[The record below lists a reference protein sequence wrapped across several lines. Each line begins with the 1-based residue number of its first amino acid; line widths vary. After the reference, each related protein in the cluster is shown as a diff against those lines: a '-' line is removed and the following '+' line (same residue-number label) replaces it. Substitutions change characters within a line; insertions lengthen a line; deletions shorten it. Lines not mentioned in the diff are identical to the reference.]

1 MIHWTEAGEARSARW
16 RSERGAAPPKRVVIA
31 DDSMAADTAYR
42 LACEGTGLLWR
53 GDFQNARLLLQAMA
67 RRVDKP
73 AKPKRTK
80 RHKAGESDTVAEAP
94 APVFPEAFHLH
105 RQAQAQRARVL
116 GMVLIP
122 FDADYGIPLRR
133 APDAKKACAEAWG
146 PASAAPTLVAART
159 ALPPEGAVP
168 PKGGLSAERSANSAC
183 VASLRELMGFISAH
197 EWRRKGVAI
206 PALGEDGP
214 HNRVHPHYGVFSPVR
229 GEYIDLVAQAPVP
242 DGIADL
248 VAFDIG
254 TGTGVLA
261 AVLALRSG
269 VQRVVATDQD
279 PRALA
284 CARDNLKR
292 LGFPQVE
299 VREANLFPEG
309 KANII
314 ACNPPWLPARPGSP
328 LEHAVYDEDGRMLL
342 GFLNGLAAHLEPKGE
357 GWLILSDIA
366 EHLGL
371 RTREW
376 LLAAIEAAGLKVVGR
391 LDAQPHH
398 PKVSDVT
405 DALHAARAAEVTS
418 LWRLAAK

>member
-1 MIHWTEAGEARSARW
+1 MTVSPVAPAPTPSAPAMLHWEEDGEARSARW
-16 RSERGAAPPKRVVIA
+16 RSERGAPPPKRVVIA

-53 GDFQNARLLLQAMA
+53 GDFQNARLLLQALA

-73 AKPKRTK
+73 AKPKREK
-80 RHKAGESDTVAEAP
+80 RVKDAKAGEPGKASATPAAP

-105 RQAQAQRARVL
+105 RQAQAHRARVL

-122 FDADYGIPLRR
+122 FDADYSIPLRR

-146 PASAAPTLVAART
+146 SVKSDGD
-159 ALPPEGAVP
+159 GAGP
-168 PKGGLSAERSANSAC
+168 S

-197 EWRRKGVAI
+197 EWRRKGVPI

-214 HNRVHPHYGVFSPVR
+214 HNRIHPHYGVFSPVR

-242 DGIADL
+242 EGQTDMTG
-248 VAFDIG
+248 FDIG

-261 AVLALRSG
+261 AVLALRGG

-309 KANII
+309 KAHII
-314 ACNPPWLPARPGSP
+314 VCNPPWLPARPGSP
-328 LEHAVYDEDGRMLL
+328 VEHAVYDEDSRMLL

-357 GWLILSDIA
+357 GWLILSDFA

-371 RTREW
+371 RTRAW
-376 LLAAIEAAGLKVVGR
+376 LMAAIDAAGLRVVDR

-398 PKVSDVT
+398 PKVADAS

-418 LWRLAAK
+418 LWRLAAVE